1 MSDFKELYT
10 DEPAINGD
18 TDGNVESS
26 MGAADDNF
34 DGDADCTEERVECYT
49 AGIEQA
55 LESAEV
61 PKKSI
66 NLSKP
71 AVAVV
76 SAVAA
81 IIVCVVALAI
91 AYLVSYNP
99 YNSNKDGYLPT
110 LEEPA
115 EANETSVDKIK
126 EAYGLPS
133 DMRGDTITAIALN
146 YMPAGLYVEM
156 NYRIPFDAAVEAM
169 GLKDDERINPDMRYG
184 DFEKILDE
192 VEIEQITEGAIED
205 DAEGEAPA
213 EEEAAPSDGEETTET
228 E

>member
-1 MSDFKELYT
+1 MSDFNEQST
-10 DEPAINGD
+10 DELVINSD
-18 TDGNVESS
+18 TDGSAESS
-26 MGAADDNF
+26 MGMADDNF
-34 DGDADCTEERVECYT
+34 DGDADCTEERVEAYT
-49 AGIEQA
+49 AEIEEI

-71 AVAVV
+71 AVAVI

-110 LEEPA
+110 LEKLA
-115 EANETSVDKIK
+115 EVNETSVDKIK

-192 VEIEQITEGAIED
+192 VEIEQITEGAIEED
-205 DAEGEAPA
+205 EDGEAPA
-213 EEEAAPSDGEETTET
+213 DEESAAAESEDASE
-228 E
+228 